1 MPRKLQIK
9 LDETGHG
16 SVVLDGTDIS
26 NAVRAVEMI
35 RADPGRSLVVLELV
49 VTEIDVTALASP
61 EAEILVSLTDDV
73 IRALT
78 MLGWTPPDDDR
89 RTYYMP
95 RAEWVPVEDQ
105 TAEADRPAECRCY
118 ELNPSRLHTRI
129 DTHEEL
135 CPLFVT
141 DNASPDAND

>member
-16 SVVLDGTDIS
+16 SVVLDDMDIS
-26 NAVRAVEMI
+26 RAVRAVEI
-35 RADPGRSLVVLELV
+35 RADPGRSLVVLELT
-49 VTEIDVTALASP
+49 VTEIDVTRLASS
-61 EAEILVSLTDDV
+61 EAETLVSLTDDV

-89 RTYYMP
+89 RTYYTP
-95 RAEWVPVEDQ
+95 RAEWVPVEDHS
-105 TAEADRPAECRCY
+105 AEADRPAECRCS
-118 ELNPSRLHTRI
+118 ENG
-129 DTHEEL
+129 THDER
-135 CPLFVT
+135 CQLFVT